1 MPNVKNNVA
10 AQETRRKLIDAAGE
24 VFAER
29 GLHAATIKQITD
41 RAGVNTAAINYHFSD
56 KFELYAAVIHHA
68 LSLTLERRSAARP
81 SGSHEEQLRA
91 YVREVIGDLYDS
103 SLPAWRTTLLG
114 HELAQPTAALDAVV
128 DELIR
133 PRARFVQSIVRGILG
148 PRVSEKQV
156 LQAALSVWAQ
166 CFILVYNSKLIRRL
180 NPDVLRDS
188 EGLVEHITEFS
199 LAALVAMRKRH
210 QRGRRR

>member
-10 AQETRRKLIDAAGE
+10 AQETRRKLIEAAGE

-56 KFELYAAVIHHA
+56 KFELYAAVIRHA
-68 LSLTLERRSAARP
+68 LSLTLERRSAARTM
-81 SGSHEEQLRA
+81 GSHEQQLRA
-91 YVREVIGDLYDS
+91 YVAEVIGDLYDS

-133 PRARFVQSIVRGILG
+133 PRARFVQSIVRGIAG
-148 PRVSEKQV
+148 SKVPEKQV
-156 LQAALSVWAQ
+156 LRAALSVWAQ
-166 CFILVYNSKLIRRL
+166 CFILVYNSELIRRL

-199 LAALVAMRKRH
+199 MAALVAMR
-210 QRGRRR
+210 